1 MEAKTSADDGASAS
15 TPAVER
21 RAGERRGTRRSN
33 QAVLR
38 QIVERLPDGIVV
50 VSADGRIQF
59 ANPAAERLFGRS
71 ARELVGQEFGFP
83 LSSSEATEIEI
94 VRRGAGVVVAEL
106 RLVDAAWEDE
116 PAMLV
121 SLRDVTDRKEAEVRE
136 RLLEAERHA
145 RAEAEAANQAKTE
158 FLAVMSHEL
167 RTPLN
172 AVLGYAELLDLGVV
186 GTLTSEQRQQIGR
199 ITASG
204 RHLLGLVN
212 EILDLAK
219 VEAGRMSV
227 ARVPTSVAE
236 VVEAAVVLA
245 QPQAEARGLRLQA
258 PTDVPRTLQFL
269 GDHDRVLQILANLLS
284 NAVKFTEPG
293 GEIGIDVGESAAAER
308 GLHLHGEGP
317 WITIGVRDTGIG
329 VAEDQLESIF
339 SPFVQA
345 EGGHT
350 RRSDGTG
357 LGLTISRRLARLM
370 RGEVVVA
377 STPGTGS
384 TFTLWLPAA
393 APGASADE
401 QPHPSSAGDAAAS
414 RTRGLADVGDALM
427 HEMESILDA
436 FVGQMRHEPLMP
448 AAPTLRYSQLVD
460 HTGAMLADVAAA
472 LITLDESHG
481 APSAILLD
489 STDIQRF
496 VADRHGLQRARLGWT
511 TEALARE
518 HEILRG
524 EIERAVRRSFSDP
537 KCARQVDESLGVIRR
552 YLEQSSETSRR
563 ALERMT
569 HHSRRRAE

>member
-1 MEAKTSADDGASAS
+1 MEAKTSADDRAA
-15 TPAVER
+15 TAPAVER

-38 QIVERLPDGIVV
+38 QIVERLADGIVV
-50 VSADGRIQF
+50 VSADGRIRF

-71 ARELVGQEFGFP
+71 ARDLVGQEFGFP

-94 VRRGAGVVVAEL
+94 VRRTGGVVVAEL

-136 RLLEAERHA
+136 RLLEDERHA
-145 RAEAEAANQAKTE
+145 RAEAEAANHAKTE

-186 GTLTSEQRQQIGR
+186 GSLTSEQRQQIGR

-236 VVEAAVVLA
+236 VVEAAIVLA

-258 PTDVPRTLQFL
+258 PADVPRALQFL

-293 GEIGIDVGESAAAER
+293 GEIGVEVGEAATAEQR
-308 GLHLHGEGP
+308 LHLHGEGP
-317 WITIGVRDTGIG
+317 WITIAVRDTGIG
-329 VAEDQLESIF
+329 VAADQLESIF

-370 RGEVVVA
+370 RGDVVV
-377 STPGTGS
+377 SSRPGAGS

-401 QPHPSSAGDAAAS
+401 PPPSGSGDAAAS
-414 RTRGLADVGDALM
+414 RTRGLAEVGDALM
-427 HEMESILDA
+427 HEMESILDC
-436 FVGQMRHEPLMP
+436 FVAQLRHEPLMP

-472 LITLDESHG
+472 LITLDESQG
-481 APSAILLD
+481 APSALLMD

-518 HEILRG
+518 HEILKG

-537 KCARQVDESLGVIRR
+537 RCARQVEESLGVIRR

-569 HHSRRRAE
+569 QHSRRRAE